1 MVMVEEE
8 GEVKIVELGLLVRVE
23 VEARR
28 RMIWRRPE
36 L

>member
-1 MVMVEEE
+1 MVEEV
-8 GEVKIVELGLLVRVE
+8 GEAKIVEVGLMVRVE

-36 L
+36 V